1 MLLKRVLLSCVVGV
15 AVLAVFAAMGA
26 SLPQASQAGNRFES
40 EIQKFEENDRQ
51 SPPAKDSILFVG
63 SSSIRFWKD
72 LDKDFPSTKV
82 INRGFG
88 GSQIEDSTYFADRIV
103 IPYNPRMI
111 VLYAGDNDLAAG
123 KTPEKVFA
131 DYKDFVGKV
140 RQQLPKVPIAYIS
153 IKPSLARWQL
163 TDQIKATN
171 TLIRSYASHNK
182 NLVFIDV
189 FPAMLGADGRPR
201 PELYV
206 KDGLHMTP
214 EGYAVWKAI
223 VAPYLK

>member
-1 MLLKRVLLSCVVGV
+1 MISRRGLLPYVVV
-15 AVLAVFAAMGA
+15 ILVVFAATGS
-26 SLPQASQAGNRFES
+26 SLPQARQAENRFES
-40 EIQKFEENDRQ
+40 EIKKFEEADKQ
-51 SPPAKDSILFVG
+51 APPPKGAVLFVG

-72 LDKDFPSTKV
+72 LDKDFPATKV

-88 GSQIEDSTYFADRIV
+88 GSQIGDSTYFADRIV
-103 IPYNPRMI
+103 IPYSPRMI
-111 VLYAGDNDLAAG
+111 VLYAGDNDLAGG
-123 KTPEKVFA
+123 KSPEKVFA
-131 DYKDFVGKV
+131 DYKDFVAKV
-140 RQQLPKVPIAYIS
+140 RQHLANVSIAYIS

-171 TLIRSYASHNK
+171 ELIRGYVSHNK
-182 NLVFIDV
+182 NLAFIDI
-189 FPAMLGADGRPR
+189 FPAMLGTDGKPR

-214 EGYAVWKAI
+214 EGYSAWRAI